1 MKKAVITLMMLT
13 ASATAFAQGGVHVDQ
28 QKSG

>member
-1 MKKAVITLMMLT
+1 MNKAAITLMMLT
-13 ASATAFAQGGVHVDQ
+13 ASATALVQSGVHLDQ